1 MKGPLREAMLKLN
14 STDIMDF
21 SMVPFG
27 QAYYDTP
34 DTLCGAGDDSSY
46 VWGAFWDGYNLSQ
59 RECFDNKCGAEAP
72 VPRDASCFTGRLH
85 CQHGGAECAVNAIQA
100 CSLNLAGFEWR
111 RYLPFVVCMED
122 SYSNIQAAENYTV
135 INETVKACAQTVTFT
150 TDEVLQCFYTKKSY
164 WLEEMAKRTIPHL
177 TVPYVRVMN
186 NTGEWFRLEIPEE
199 GVVNNV
205 LVQAVCD
212 AWVFNGGDAPKACEV
227 QTVVV

>member
-1 MKGPLREAMLKLN
+1 MLKLS

-27 QAYYDTP
+27 QGYYDTP
-34 DTLCGAGDDSSY
+34 DSVCGAGDDSSY
-46 VWGAFWDGYNLSQ
+46 VWGAFWRGYNLKQ
-59 RECFDNKCGAEAP
+59 RECFDVKCGVDAP
-72 VPRDASCFTGRLH
+72 DPRPASCFTGTPH

-135 INETVKACAQTVTFT
+135 INETVKACAQTVDFGAE
-150 TDEVLQCFYTKKSY
+150 EVLQCFYTKKDY
-164 WLEEMAKRTIPHL
+164 WLEEMAKRTIPHK
-177 TVPYVRVMN
+177 TVPYVRLKN
-186 NTGEWFRLEIPEE
+186 NTGEWFRLKISEK
-199 GVVNNV
+199 GVADDI

-212 AWVFNGGDAPKACEV
+212 AWVFNGGIAPVGCSTQDTTIQV
-227 QTVVV
+227 ITT

>member
-1 MKGPLREAMLKLN
+1 MIPQ
-14 STDIMDF
+14 I
-21 SMVPFG
+21 
-27 QAYYDTP
+27 
-34 DTLCGAGDDSSY
+34 LCAAPGDDSSY

-177 TVPYVRVMN
+177 TVPYVRVKN

-205 LVQAVCD
+205 LVQAHDLDSLLYHLCCTLRC
-212 AWVFNGGDAPKACEV
+212 PTHT
-227 QTVVV
+227 QTVKMQNPLALGLNHKEKLSVAQHRSRV